1 MQKQKP
7 NSPPKKPLT
16 EAPLNAIEQNMS
28 MAMLHSLQLE
38 RTIWLLVRE
47 SGGSMVIDEASVSPL
62 WDLKYER
69 VDGNQTLLKI
79 SAVELQE
86 PTDTQIKK
94 LADLL
99 ADQPEARTPSALLEC
114 GMSNFPAGY
123 VVARIA
129 PLVQCRDGIWKRT

>member
-1 MQKQKP
+1 MNAQKP
-7 NSPPKKPLT
+7 KSPPNKPLT
-16 EAPLNAIEQNMS
+16 DGPLNAVEQQLSSVM
-28 MAMLHSLQLE
+28 MHALQLE
-38 RTIWLLVRE
+38 RTIWLLARE
-47 SGGSMVIDEASVSPL
+47 AGGSMVIDEASVNPL

-69 VDGNQTLLKI
+69 GEGNKTLLKI

-86 PTDTQIKK
+86 PSDTQIKK

-123 VVARIA
+123 VVARLG
-129 PLVQCRDGIWKRT
+129 PLVQCLDGIWKRT